1 MQRRILIRAGGFIAL
16 LAALAGAGWWLW
28 DQSAFVTTTD
38 ARVRARMVTLSA
50 EVAGRIAEMPVE
62 AGDMVAPGQMIVQ
75 LDCEKAKLALA
86 AATLDL
92 KAMEAQVARERLNA
106 DVMRETGG
114 QRMAARQAALAAAE
128 ADVAAAQAVF
138 ARTEADH
145 ARAST
150 LHASGI
156 VAQAAMDRAT
166 SALDV
171 ARAAAA
177 RAAAEQDDRR
187 AGVGEA
193 AAEAREADVALR
205 DAEAMAVS
213 AHALR
218 QRIALLK
225 VELAQHRVDSPLA
238 GVIDEVFAEPGEHVA
253 AGARLAL
260 AHGGATWIE
269 ANIKEP
275 DLPRIRVG
283 AEVEIHPDAARGI
296 CRGVVGRIGEA
307 AASEFAVVPNANPA
321 GVFTKITQRV
331 PVRVRPGAECGRL
344 RPGAMATLRIRAT

>member
-1 MQRRILIRAGGFIAL
+1 MRMSGWIMTGGGLLAL
-16 LAALAGAGWWLW
+16 LAGGGWWLA
-28 DQSAFVTTTD
+28 DQAAFVTTTD

-50 EVAGRIAEMPVE
+50 EIAGRIAEMPVE
-62 AGDMVAPGQMIVQ
+62 AGDRIAPGQVLVK
-75 LDCEKAKLALA
+75 LDDQKAKLALA

-92 KAMEAQVARERLNA
+92 KAMEAEVARERLSA
-106 DVMRETGG
+106 DVTRARGE
-114 QRMAARQAALAAAE
+114 QRVVARVAAVAGAT
-128 ADVAAAQAVF
+128 ADVAAARAVL
-138 ARTEADH
+138 ARAEADH
-145 ARAST
+145 KRAAA
-150 LHASGI
+150 LFGNGI

-166 SALDV
+166 ASLEV
-171 ARAAAA
+171 ARQTAA
-177 RAAAEQDDRR
+177 RAEAEEADRR

-205 DAEAMAVS
+205 NAEAMAVS

-218 QRIALLK
+218 QRVGVLK
-225 VELAQHRVDSPLA
+225 VELTQHRVASPLA
-238 GVIDEVFAEPGEHVA
+238 GVVDEVFAEPGEHVA

-260 AHGGATWIE
+260 AHGDALWIE

-283 AEVEIHPDAARGI
+283 AEVEIHLDAARGA
-296 CRGVVGRIGEA
+296 CRGVVERIGEA

-331 PVRVRPGAECGRL
+331 PVRVTLGGECGRA
-344 RPGAMATLRIRAT
+344 RPGAMATLRIRAS